1 MPAPR
6 IRADY
11 EQLRRIASLFGRE
24 SQQAAQMLRR
34 VKNQVETLRA
44 GEWVGKGAND
54 FYREM
59 SNDVLPSLT
68 RLAKAL
74 EQAQRTTDM
83 INRIMK
89 NAEEEAARLLGAEG
103 GGGAAAGAGSGDGRG
118 AGTGPGGGPDGG
130 GGGAEGASGLPD
142 WLSNTINALG
152 LTSSSLTGLGELAA
166 RVAGYAESAR
176 ASSWDDM
183 ARVFALG
190 GEDALRATGL
200 HETVARWTTNSA
212 RASRLSEFLGNKWFD
227 RLGKA
232 AAVGTGVEQAFTSSA
247 ETLPGKLVSGGGAGA
262 LAWASRNNPYLAAA
276 DLGFTAVGLENDR
289 PSAIVGNSVDNIV
302 VLGEGLTTGSTRG
315 MESIHS
321 RNLSGENGWV
331 FQQAAQAGDFWAEN
345 GISGGMSQFWTE
357 VKGLF

>member
-11 EQLRRIASLFGRE
+11 DQLRRIASLFGRE
-24 SQQAAQMLRR
+24 SQQMEGMLRR
-34 VKNQVETLRA
+34 VRNQVETLKS
-44 GEWVGKGAND
+44 GEWVGKGANV

-59 SNDVLPSLT
+59 SNDVLPSLS

-74 EQAQRTTDM
+74 EQAQRTTAM

-89 NAEEEAARLLGAEG
+89 SAEEEAARLLGAVDG
-103 GGGAAAGAGSGDGRG
+103 GSGVGAGSGNGRG
-118 AGTGPGGGPDGG
+118 AGTGAGGGPDGG
-130 GGGAEGASGLPD
+130 GGGAETAGALPD
-142 WLSNTINALG
+142 WLSNAINALG
-152 LTSSSLTGLGELAA
+152 LTSSSVTGLGGLASKLAA
-166 RVAGYAESAR
+166 YAESAR
-176 ASSWDDM
+176 AGSWDDM
-183 ARVFALG
+183 ARVFAQG

-232 AAVGTGVEQAFTSSA
+232 AAIGTGIEQAVTSSA
-247 ETLPGKLVSGGGAGA
+247 ETLPGKLISGGGAGA
-262 LAWASRNNPYLAAA
+262 LAWASRNNPYLAVA
-276 DLGFTAVGLENDR
+276 DLGFTAVGLGDDR

-315 MESIHS
+315 MESIHG

-345 GISGGMSQFWTE
+345 GISGGMGQFWTE